1 MRKGIG
7 LCALAGLFMASS
19 PVIAETIEATDHRLN
34 YQGRIIKDWQ
44 NQDVQLNWPGS
55 RLSFNFSG
63 SEIDITMNGQG
74 ARFDVLINNKLHK
87 VLNTN
92 YDNTAY
98 SLVNLDS
105 PESINVE
112 LVKRTETYDAM
123 LTIDALDGDGQ
134 FEGNWVNQPHILFVG
149 DSISAGFGSE
159 STKRQCTQE
168 EIFNTSNA
176 RKAFPSKTAQQLQA
190 SYSQVSY
197 SGLGVLRNYNGNQP
211 HHNASYYHDKAG
223 ALFGFTQ
230 PFEDKHPNLIVIEL
244 GTNDFSTNMQ
254 PHDPWP
260 DMATFKQA
268 WSESYVNLLDN
279 LRQRYGDVPVIAI
292 GNYVW
297 PNNELIPGLNE
308 VQTQLKQ
315 QNKAPINI
323 VTMST
328 NLEGCLW
335 HPTESEHT
343 VIAET
348 LASYINTEHLL
359 P

>member
-1 MRKGIG
+1 MIKSIG
-7 LCALAGLFMASS
+7 LFALTSLLVATPPA
-19 PVIAETIEATDHRLN
+19 VAETLEATDHRLN

-55 RLSFNFSG
+55 RLSFHFSG
-63 SEIDITMNGQG
+63 SQVDITMNGQG
-74 ARFDVLINNKLHK
+74 ARFDVLVNGQLHQ

-92 YDNTAY
+92 YDNTVY
-98 SLVNLDS
+98 PLVNLNAPDT
-105 PESINVE
+105 IKVE

-123 LTIDALDGDGQ
+123 LTIDALNGDGQ
-134 FEGNWVNQPHILFVG
+134 FEGSWVNQPHILFIG

-159 STKRQCTQE
+159 SNKRQCTQE

-176 RKAFPSKTAQQLQA
+176 RKAFPSKAAQQLNA

-223 ALFGFTQ
+223 AVFGFKQ

-244 GTNDFSTNMQ
+244 GSNDFSTNLNE
-254 PHDPWP
+254 HEPWP
-260 DMATFKQA
+260 DMTAFKEA
-268 WSESYVNLLDN
+268 WSDAYVTLLDN
-279 LRQRYGDVPVIAI
+279 LRQRYGNVPVITA

-297 PNNELIPGLNE
+297 PNNELIPGLEE
-308 VQTQLKQ
+308 VQTKLKQ
-315 QNKAPINI
+315 QNKEPINI
-323 VTMST
+323 VTTVS

-335 HPTESEHT
+335 HPTEAEHT
-343 VIAET
+343 AIADT
-348 LASYINTEHLL
+348 LVNYINTHQLL
-359 P
+359 K

>member
-123 LTIDALDGDGQ
+123 LTIDSLDGDGQ

-268 WSESYVNLLDN
+268 WSESYVSLLDN